1 MLQKEFRT
9 LIAQILAEAN
19 TEVVMKIGTSDDEP
33 TDLDN
38 GLKGSEL
45 VSTITETSQGGAAF
59 IANSIAPITIPA
71 GTAKEIC
78 FINQDNIVL
87 DRLLITPLEGGPNT
101 KVELEYRLEVV

>member
-19 TEVVMKIGTSDDEP
+19 TEVVMKIGTSDEEP

-59 IANSIAPITIPA
+59 IAKSIAPITIPA